1 DQVTEMRIPFIADR
15 SFERERF
22 FGDLQGSAYS
32 FKRHVEL
39 FGEFLRRRLPA
50 DLVQHLAAGAY
61 DLVDGLRHVNGH
73 TDGARLIGK
82 RAADRLPDPPHRIGR
97 ELVTAAIV

>member
-1 DQVTEMRIPFIADR
+1 MFLSSIKSPRCRIPFIADR

-39 FGEFLRRRLPA
+39 FGEFLRVAP
-50 DLVQHLAAGAY
+50 
-61 DLVDGLRHVNGH
+61 
-73 TDGARLIGK
+73 
-82 RAADRLPDPPHRIGR
+82 GR
-97 ELVTAAIV
+97 SRSASGGWCVRPC